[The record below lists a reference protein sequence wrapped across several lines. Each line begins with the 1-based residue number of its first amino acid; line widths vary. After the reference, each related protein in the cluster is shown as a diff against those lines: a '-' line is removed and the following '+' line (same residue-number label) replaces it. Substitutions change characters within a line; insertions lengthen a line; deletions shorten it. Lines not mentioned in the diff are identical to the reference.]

1 MKFSARDLNQMVIPE
16 LKLSQI
22 EETTKKNAE
31 IIPKIEISKNK
42 AKSGRKSLGKTKSKL
57 N

>member
-1 MKFSARDLNQMVIPE
+1 MVIPE